1 MSEFGR
7 ILGVDVGSK
16 RVGLARTDL
25 LRTNANPIGTFSPDK
40 SLKEIEKQVASAG
53 PILAIVVGW
62 PLTPQGDPTDATQL
76 AENYINTLEKKF
88 GDIKIYKMDERY
100 TSRQAVKLMVE
111 AGVPKMKRRR
121 KGRVD
126 QAAAAVI
133 LQQFLEAHPE
143 I

>member
-25 LRTNANPIGTFSPDK
+25 LRTNANPFGTFPPNQSIR
-40 SLKEIEKQVASAG
+40 EIEKQVKNEG
-53 PILAIVVGW
+53 PVKAIVVGW
-62 PLTPQGDPTDATQL
+62 PLTPQGDPTNATGL
-76 AENYINTLEKKF
+76 VENYIKSLEKKF
-88 GDIKIYKMDERY
+88 RDIKIYKMDERY
-100 TSRQAVKLMVE
+100 TSRQAQNLLVE
-111 AGVPKMKRRR
+111 AGVPKKKRRE

-126 QAAAAVI
+126 QAAAALI

>member
-7 ILGVDVGSK
+7 ILAVDVGSK

-25 LRTNANPIGTFSPDK
+25 LRTNANPFGTFTPAESV
-40 SLKEIEKQVASAG
+40 KEIERQVRSDG
-53 PILAIVVGW
+53 PVFAIVVGW

-76 AENYINTLEKKF
+76 AEDYYNTLQKKF
-88 GDIKIYKMDERY
+88 PDIKIFKMDERY
-100 TSRQAVKLMVE
+100 TSRQAMKLMVE
-111 AGVPKMKRRR
+111 AGVPKMKRRQ

-133 LQQFLEAHPE
+133 LQQFMEAHPE

>member
-25 LRTNANPIGTFSPDK
+25 LRTNANSFGTFSPNQ
-40 SLKEIEKQVASAG
+40 SIKEIEKQVKSEG
-53 PILAIVVGW
+53 PIKAIVVGW
-62 PLTPQGDPTDATQL
+62 PLTPQGDPTDATEL
-76 AENYINTLEKKF
+76 VENYIQALEKKF
-88 GDIKIYKMDERY
+88 RDIEIHKMDERY
-100 TSRQAVKLMVE
+100 TSRQAQKLMVE
-111 AGVPKMKRRR
+111 AGVPKKKRRQ

-126 QAAAAVI
+126 QAAAALI
-133 LQQFLEAHPE
+133 LQEFLEAHPE

>member
-25 LRTNANPIGTFSPDK
+25 LRTNANPFGTFSPNQ
-40 SLKEIEKQVASAG
+40 SIREIEKQIQSEG
-53 PILAIVVGW
+53 PIMAIVVGW
-62 PLTPQGDPTDATQL
+62 PLTPQGGRTDATEL
-76 AENYINTLEKKF
+76 VESYIQTLEKKF
-88 GDIKIYKMDERY
+88 KDVKIYKMDERY
-100 TSRQAVKLMVE
+100 TSRQAQKYLVE
-111 AGVPKMKRRR
+111 AGVPKKKRRE